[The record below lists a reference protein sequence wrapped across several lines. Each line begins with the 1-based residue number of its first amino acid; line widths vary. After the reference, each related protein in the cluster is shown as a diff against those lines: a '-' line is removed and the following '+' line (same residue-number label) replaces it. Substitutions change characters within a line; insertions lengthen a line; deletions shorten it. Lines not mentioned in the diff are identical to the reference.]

1 MGEPASTRLVPK
13 LVSHLAVKVLS
24 LAVLLALW
32 QGAAAVA
39 QSPALP
45 APGAVFAFM
54 AREAVAGELLM
65 NLGATLARVAA
76 AFVLAML
83 VGCALGITLGRR
95 GGFNAA
101 FDPWLVLLLNT
112 PALVVTVL
120 CYIWLGLTETAAVLA
135 VALNKI
141 PNVTVLLR
149 EGTRALAPE
158 LDEMAAAYRLS
169 LGDRLRHVVLPQLE
183 PYVAGAARSGLSL
196 VWKIVLVVE
205 LLGRPNGV
213 GYAISVYFQLFDV
226 TAVLGYSLAFMAVM
240 LAVEYLILQ
249 PFEAHARRWRPAAR

>member
-1 MGEPASTRLVPK
+1 MTREVASRIG
-13 LVSHLAVKVLS
+13 VKMLS
-24 LAVLLALW
+24 LAALLVAW
-32 QGAAAVA
+32 QVVSWLAH
-39 QSPALP
+39 SPALP

-54 AREAVAGELLM
+54 VHAAVAGELLA

-76 AFVLAML
+76 AFIIAMA
-83 VGCALGITLGRR
+83 VGTALGIALGRR
-95 GGFNAA
+95 RGLDQA

-120 CYIWLGLTETAAVLA
+120 CYIWLGLTEAAAVLA

-149 EGTRALAPE
+149 EGTRALSPD
-158 LDEMAAAYRLS
+158 LDEMALAYRLS
-169 LGDRLRHVVLPQLE
+169 FWDRLRHVVLPQLE
-183 PYVAGAARSGLSL
+183 PYVAGAARSGLAL

-240 LAVEYLILQ
+240 LAVEYFVLQ
-249 PFEAHARRWRPAAR
+249 PFEAHARRWRPAAA

>member
-1 MGEPASTRLVPK
+1 MTRAL
-13 LVSHLAVKVLS
+13 LSRLGVKVLS
-24 LAVLLALW
+24 LAVLLCAW
-32 QGAAAVA
+32 QAAAWAA

-45 APGAVFAFM
+45 PPGAVFAFI
-54 AREAVAGELLM
+54 AREAAGGDLLV

-76 AFVLAML
+76 AFVLAMAA
-83 VGCALGITLGRR
+83 GGALGIALGRR
-95 GGFNAA
+95 AAFDRA

-149 EGTRALAPE
+149 EGTRALSRE
-158 LDEMAAAYRLS
+158 LDEMAAAFRLS
-169 LGDRLRHVVLPQLE
+169 FVDRLRHVVLPQLE
-183 PYVAGAARSGLSL
+183 PHVAGAARSGLAL

-240 LAVEYLILQ
+240 LAVEYLVLQ

>member
-1 MGEPASTRLVPK
+1 VTRELW
-13 LVSHLAVKVLS
+13 SRLAVKALS
-24 LAVLLALW
+24 LAALGLAW
-32 QGAAAVA
+32 QVVA
-39 QSPALP
+39 MVAHSPALP
-45 APGAVFAFM
+45 PPGAVFGFM
-54 AREAVAGELLM
+54 AREAVGGELLA

-76 AFVLAML
+76 AFALAML
-83 VGCALGITLGRR
+83 VGCALGIAFGRR
-95 GGFNAA
+95 AALDRA

-149 EGTRALAPE
+149 EGARALSPE

-169 LGDRLRHVVLPQLE
+169 FVDRLRHVVLPQLE
-183 PYVAGAARSGLSL
+183 PYVAGAARSGLAL

-226 TAVLGYSLAFMAVM
+226 TAVLGYSLAFMVVM
-240 LAVEYLILQ
+240 LAVEYLVLQ

>member
-1 MGEPASTRLVPK
+1 MRAGRALSRLGVQ
-13 LVSHLAVKVLS
+13 VAS
-24 LAVLLALW
+24 LAVLLLLW
-32 QGAAAVA
+32 QVAAAWA
-39 QSPALP
+39 GSLALP
-45 APGAVFAFM
+45 SPGAVFAFV
-54 AREAVAGELLM
+54 AHEAVAGDLLA

-76 AFVLAML
+76 AFALAML
-83 VGCALGITLGRR
+83 LGGMLGIVFGRR
-95 GGFNAA
+95 AALDRA

-112 PALVVTVL
+112 PALVITVL

-141 PNVTVLLR
+141 PNAAVLLR
-149 EGTRALAPE
+149 EGTRALSPD

-169 LGDRLRHVVLPQLE
+169 FADRMRHVVLPQLE
-183 PYVAGAARSGLSL
+183 PYIAGAARSGLAL

-226 TAVLGYSLAFMAVM
+226 RAVLGYAFTFMAVM
-240 LAVEYLILQ
+240 LAVEYVLLQ
-249 PFEAHARRWRPAAR
+249 PFEAHARRWRPAAH